1 MKKTKLFF
9 QNHFAR
15 CYRKHFLKMKLLLIL
30 ALLTIHTRAS
40 LYSQT
45 RITMELKNTPLSS
58 VLRKIEQ
65 KTTYRFA
72 YNNEVVPFKKLVN
85 IDVKDAGISEI
96 MTKLLD
102 KLPLTYNVVN
112 NVVVISAIDRPA
124 ATTNP
129 AEAVLVQGTVSDE
142 QNLPFPGVNIRSQKH
157 PSITSVT
164 DPKGQF
170 RITLPDAADV
180 LIFSFVGYQI
190 AEQPL
195 PVSGALNISLKPLG
209 GLLNEVVINGYGK
222 QARAITTG
230 AVGLVKSQE
239 LENRAYTSID
249 QSLQGR
255 VAGLQ
260 SVGSSG
266 QPGALQQIRIRGIG
280 SISAGSDPL
289 FVIDGVIVSAGQLSR
304 ATTTSNAL
312 SAINPNDIESINV
325 LKDASASA
333 IYGSRAANGV
343 IIITT
348 KQGAQGKTKVNF
360 DAEYGITKLG
370 KIPEAGKLLTTGQW
384 RTLTAQGV
392 LNNPSYAKLNGVTAD
407 NVFTFLDNKFGSG
420 NGLNTNW
427 LDLVQRDGRQQQY
440 NLGISG
446 GTGNTQYHVSGGYF
460 KQQGTV
466 IASDFNR
473 YSFKVNLKTKVT
485 DRLSL
490 STTLILGAN
499 GQNSPANGS
508 SSDNPITAAVHL
520 FPFISPYNADGTY
533 NTDAAVFGSKSNPL
547 YTAKYNK
554 NKLSQLKGLGT
565 LSAAYKITDNLS
577 FTSRIGTDYNNLEED
592 TYYNPT
598 HGAGAFYDN
607 GYSSRAYTRYFN
619 WTWTNM
625 IDYHLDLKRDQT
637 WVTNIKLGYEAQKSQ
652 NYTATASTTGLPGN
666 PAATVPSNGTNPF
679 EASGANSDYTIAS
692 LLSLADF
699 SYKGKYVISG
709 SYRRDGSSRFSEK
722 NRYGNFWSAGA
733 SWNIQ
738 EEAFLKP
745 LKFINILKLR
755 TSYGL
760 TGNANIDD
768 YGWRQLYS
776 YGVSSDYSVSYYNF
790 NYDGE
795 VGSGP
800 TSVGNPYLTW
810 ETNKQLN
817 LGIDAGL
824 FNNRLSFTFDYYNRK
839 ATDLLLSQP
848 TSGTTG
854 AGAFLNNIGSMRN
867 RGVEFSINGTPVQ
880 TADFK
885 WSAGFNISRNINK
898 ITSLVDGKDMKGSS
912 VIRRV
917 GLDFQTYYLR
927 QWAGVDPAN
936 GKPLWYTDETRTATT
951 SNYNLAKLVPNHS
964 ATPKVFGS
972 FTSAFAYKG
981 FSLDG
986 LFYYNFGN
994 HVMDLWSRYT
1004 QSDGDNSSFNH
1015 FASQLGAWQKPG
1027 DITDVPIYIFNNTN
1041 NSSRASS
1048 RFLYKGDY
1056 IRLRELTLAYAFQK
1070 AVLSKAKIEGLSI
1083 YVRGT
1088 NLATWVR
1095 DKKLPYDPEAGLTGQ
1110 SNYNIPM
1117 PKVFTLGLNLKF

>member
-1 MKKTKLFF
+1 MKKNKLFF
-9 QNHFAR
+9 QNRIAP
-15 CYRKHFLKMKLLLIL
+15 CYRKHFLKMKLLLLL
-30 ALLTIHTRAS
+30 ALLTLHSRAT

-45 RITMELKNTPLSS
+45 RITLELKNTALNSA
-58 VLRKIEQ
+58 LKKIEQ
-65 KTTYRFA
+65 QTIYRFA
-72 YNNEVVPFKKLVN
+72 YSNEVVPFKKLIN
-85 IDVKDAGISEI
+85 LEIKNAGISEL
-96 MTKLLD
+96 MAKLLD
-102 KLPLTYNVVN
+102 KLPLTYKVIK
-112 NVVVISAIDRPA
+112 NVVVISAIDQPGTA
-124 ATTNP
+124 SIGP
-129 AEAVLVQGTVSDE
+129 EAVLVRGTVSDA
-142 QNLPFPGVNIRSQKH
+142 QHTPLPGVNVRSKKQ
-157 PSITSVT
+157 PSLATVT
-164 DPKGQF
+164 DVNGQF
-170 RITLPDAADV
+170 QITLTDASDL
-180 LIFSFVGYQI
+180 LIFSFIGYQTQ
-190 AEQPL
+190 EQSL
-195 PVSGALNISLKPLG
+195 PINGDLKVNLKPLD
-209 GLLNEVVINGYGK
+209 GLLSEVVINGYGK
-222 QARAITTG
+222 QTKAISTG
-230 AVGLVKSQE
+230 AVGLVKAQD
-239 LENRAYTSID
+239 LENRSYTSVD

-280 SISAGSDPL
+280 SISAGADPL
-289 FVIDGVIVSAGQLSR
+289 FVIDGIIVSSGQLSR
-304 ATTTSNAL
+304 TTTTSNAL
-312 SAINPNDIESINV
+312 SALNPNDIESINV

-348 KQGAQGKTKVNF
+348 KKGVQGKTKINF
-360 DAEYGITKLG
+360 DAEYGLTKLG
-370 KIPEAGKLLTTGQW
+370 TIPEAGRLLTTNEW
-384 RTLTAQGV
+384 RSITAQGV
-392 LNNPSYAKLNGVTAD
+392 LNNTAYAALNKVTPD
-407 NVFTFLDNKFGSG
+407 NVFEFLDKKFGSG
-420 NGLNTNW
+420 SGINTNW
-427 LDLVQRDGRQQQY
+427 LNLVQRDGHQQQY
-440 NLGISG
+440 NMSISG
-446 GTGNTQYHVSGGYF
+446 GTSSTQYHVSGGFF

-473 YSFKVNLKTKVT
+473 YSLKVNLNTKVT
-485 DRLSL
+485 DRFSL
-490 STTLILGAN
+490 ATTIIIGAN
-499 GQNSPANGS
+499 GQNSPSNGS

-520 FPFISPYNADGTY
+520 FPFISPFNADGSY
-533 NTDAAVFGSKSNPL
+533 NIDPAVFGSKSNPL
-547 YTAKYNK
+547 YTAQYNK
-554 NKLSQLKGLGT
+554 NKLNQIKGLGT
-565 LSAAYKITDNLS
+565 LSAIYKIAGNLN
-577 FTSRIGTDYNNLEED
+577 FTSRFGTDYNNLEED

-598 HGAGAFYDN
+598 HGAGAFYDG

-625 IDYHLDLKRDQT
+625 MDYHVDVNKDQT
-637 WVTNIKLGYEAQKSQ
+637 WVGNLKVGYEAQKSQ
-652 NYTATASTTGLPGN
+652 NYTSTAATTGLPLN
-666 PAATVPSNGTNPF
+666 PVVTVPSNGTTPY

-699 SYKGKYVISG
+699 SYKGKYVVSG

-722 NRYGNFWSAGA
+722 NRYGNFWSVGA
-733 SWNIQ
+733 SWNAQ
-738 EEAFLKP
+738 EESWIKSLR
-745 LKFINILKLR
+745 FINILKLR

-776 YGVSSDYSVSYYNF
+776 YGTSSDYSVAYYNF
-790 NYDGE
+790 NYNGE

-817 LGIDAGL
+817 LGLDVGL
-824 FNNRLSFTFDYYNRK
+824 LNNRLSFTFDYYNRK

-848 TSGTTG
+848 TSGTSG

-867 RGVEFSINGTPVQ
+867 RGVEFSINGTPIQ

-885 WSAGFNISRNINK
+885 WNAGFNISRNINK

-927 QWAGVDPAN
+927 QWAGVDQAN
-936 GKPLWYTDETRTATT
+936 GKPLWYTDESRTQTT
-951 SNYNLAKLVPNHS
+951 SNYNLAQLVPNRT

-972 FTSAFAYKG
+972 FTSAFTYKG
-981 FSLDG
+981 FTLDG
-986 LFYYNFGN
+986 LLYYNLGN

-1015 FASQLGAWQKPG
+1015 FASELKAWQKPG
-1027 DITDVPIYIFNNTN
+1027 DVTDVPIYIFNNTN

-1070 AVLSKAKIEGLSI
+1070 ATLSKLNMEGLSVYI
-1083 YVRGT
+1083 RGT

-1095 DKKLPYDPEAGLTGQ
+1095 DKNLPYDPEAGLTGQ

>member
-1 MKKTKLFF
+1 MKKNKLFF
-9 QNHFAR
+9 ENHYGSS
-15 CYRKHFLKMKLLLIL
+15 YRKYFLKMKLLIIL
-30 ALLTIHTRAS
+30 TLLTIHTRAS

-45 RITMELKNTPLSS
+45 RVTIALKNTSLSD
-58 VLRKIEQ
+58 VLKKIEQ
-65 KTTYRFA
+65 KTNYRFA
-72 YNNEVVPFKKLVN
+72 YNNEVVPFKKAISIN
-85 IDVKDAGISEI
+85 VKDADIEDV
-96 MTKLLD
+96 MAKVLD
-102 KLPLTYNVVN
+102 QLPLTFNIIK
-112 NVVVISAIDRPA
+112 NVVVISANNRTESNA
-124 ATTNP
+124 A
-129 AEAVLVQGTVSDE
+129 VQVEGIVTDE
-142 QNLPFPGVNIRSQKH
+142 QNVPMPGVNVRSRQH
-157 PSITSVT
+157 PSIMTVT
-164 DPKGQF
+164 DAKGQF
-170 RITLPDAADV
+170 QLTLPDASDM
-180 LIFSFVGYQI
+180 LIFSFIGYQMQ
-190 AEQPL
+190 ELPL
-195 PVSGALNISLKPLG
+195 PVSGTLKLSLKPLG
-209 GLLNEVVINGYGK
+209 GLLSEVVINGYGK
-222 QARAITTG
+222 QAKAITTG
-230 AVGLVKSQE
+230 AVGLVKSQD
-239 LENRAYTSID
+239 LENRSYTSID

-289 FVIDGVIVSAGQLSR
+289 FVIDGVVVSSGQLSR

-325 LKDASASA
+325 LKDAAASA

-348 KQGAQGKTKVNF
+348 KQGVQGKTKVNF
-360 DAEYGITKLG
+360 DAEYGLTKLG
-370 KIPEAGKLLTTGQW
+370 TIPEAGKLLTTAQW
-384 RTLTAQGV
+384 RTITAQGV
-392 LNNPSYAKLNGVTAD
+392 LNNPSYASLNGVTAE

-420 NGLNTNW
+420 SGLNTNW
-427 LDLVQRDGRQQQY
+427 LDLVQRDGHQQQY
-440 NLGISG
+440 NLSISG
-446 GTGNTQYHVSGGYF
+446 GTNQTQYHVSGGYF

-473 YSFKVNLKTKVT
+473 YSFKVNLKTKVS
-485 DRLSL
+485 DRFSIAT
-490 STTLILGAN
+490 SIIVGAN
-499 GQNSPANGS
+499 GQNSPSNGS

-520 FPFISPYNADGTY
+520 FPFISPYNADGSY
-533 NTDAAVFGSKSNPL
+533 NIDAAVFGSKSNPL

-554 NKLSQLKGLGT
+554 NKLNQFKGLGT
-565 LSAAYKITDNLS
+565 LSAEYKIASNLT
-577 FTSRIGTDYNNLEED
+577 FTSRLGTDYNNLEED

-607 GYSSRAYTRYFN
+607 GLSSRAYTRYFN

-625 IDYHLDLKRDQT
+625 VDYHFDLHQDQI
-637 WVTNIKLGYEAQKSQ
+637 WIGNLKVGYEAQKSQ
-652 NYTATASTTGLPGN
+652 NYTSTAATTGLPLN
-666 PAATVPSNGTNPF
+666 PVVTVPSNGTTPF
-679 EASGANSDYTIAS
+679 EASGANTDYTIAS
-692 LLSLADF
+692 LLSLADI
-699 SYKGKYVISG
+699 SYKGKYVVSG
-709 SYRRDGSSRFSEK
+709 SFRRDGSSRFSEK

-733 SWNIQ
+733 SWNAQ
-738 EEAFLKP
+738 EEDFIKSLQ
-745 LKFINILKLR
+745 FINMLKVR

-776 YGVSSDYSVSYYNF
+776 YGTSSDYSVAYYNF

-817 LGIDAGL
+817 LGLDAGL

-854 AGAFLNNIGSMRN
+854 SGAFLNNIGSMRN
-867 RGVEFSINGTPVQ
+867 RGVEFSLNGTPVQ
-880 TADFK
+880 TRDFK
-885 WSAGFNISRNINK
+885 WTAGFNISRNYNK

-917 GLDFQTYYLR
+917 GLDFQTFYLR

-936 GKPLWYTDETRTATT
+936 GKPLWYTDEQMTQTT

-972 FTSAFAYKG
+972 FTTAFTYKG

-986 LFYYNFGN
+986 LLYYNFGN

-1015 FASQLGAWQKPG
+1015 FASELRAWQKPG
-1027 DITDVPIYIFNNTN
+1027 DVTDIPIYIFNNTN

-1070 AVLSKAKIEGLSI
+1070 GFLSKTKLDGLSI
-1083 YVRGT
+1083 YLRGT

-1117 PKVFTLGLNLKF
+1117 PKVFTLGANLKF

>member
-1 MKKTKLFF
+1 
-9 QNHFAR
+9 
-15 CYRKHFLKMKLLLIL
+15 MKLLLIL
-30 ALLTIHTRAS
+30 ALLTFHARAS

-45 RITMELKNTPLSS
+45 RITMEMKNTSLSD
-58 VLRKIEQ
+58 VLKKIEQ
-65 KTTYRFA
+65 KTSYRFA
-72 YNNEVVPFKKLVN
+72 YSNEVVPFKKLVS
-85 IDVKDAGISEI
+85 IEVKDAGISQV
-96 MTKLLD
+96 MAKLLD
-102 KLPLTYNVVN
+102 KLPLTYNVIK
-112 NVVVISAIDRPA
+112 NVVVISSIDIPSA
-124 ATTNP
+124 KDDLSNK
-129 AEAVLVQGTVSDE
+129 VLVQGLVTDE
-142 QNLPFPGVNIRSQKH
+142 QNEPLPGVNIRSQKH
-157 PSITSVT
+157 PSLTSVT
-164 DPKGQF
+164 DAKGQF
-170 RITLPDAADV
+170 QITLPEATDV
-180 LIFSFVGYQI
+180 LIFSFVGYQVQ
-190 AEQPL
+190 EQAL
-195 PVSGALNISLKPLG
+195 PVNGDLKISLKPLG
-209 GLLNEVVINGYGK
+209 GLLNEVVINGYGE
-222 QARAITTG
+222 QAKTISTG

-239 LENRAYTSID
+239 IENRAYTSID

-289 FVIDGVIVSAGQLSR
+289 FVIDGIIINSGQLSR
-304 ATTTSNAL
+304 TTTTSNAL

-325 LKDASASA
+325 LKDAAASA

-360 DAEYGITKLG
+360 DTEYGITQLG
-370 KIPEAGKLLTTGQW
+370 KIPEAGQLLTTEQW
-384 RTLTAQGV
+384 RSITAKGV
-392 LNNPSYAKLNGVTAD
+392 LNNPAYAKLNGVTPD
-407 NVFTFLDNKFGSG
+407 NVFAFLDKKFGSG
-420 NGLNTNW
+420 SGLNTNW
-427 LDLVQRDGRQQQY
+427 LDLVQREGRQQQY

-446 GTGNTQYHVSGGYF
+446 GTGSTQFHVSGGYF

-473 YSFKVNLKTKVT
+473 YSFKVNLKTKVN
-485 DRLSL
+485 DRISL
-490 STTLILGAN
+490 ATTLIIGSN

-508 SSDNPITAAVHL
+508 SSDNPINAAVHL

-533 NTDAAVFGSKSNPL
+533 NIDKAVFGSKSNPL
-547 YTAKYNK
+547 YTSEYNK

-565 LSAAYKITDNLS
+565 LSAEYKITDHLS
-577 FTSRIGTDYNNLEED
+577 FTSRFGTDYNNLEED

-598 HGAGAFYDN
+598 HGAGTFYN
-607 GYSSRAYTRYFN
+607 GGFSSRAYTRYFN

-625 IDYHLDLKRDQT
+625 ADYHFDLQKDQT
-637 WVTNIKLGYEAQKSQ
+637 WVGNLKVGYEAQKSQ
-652 NYTATASTTGLPGN
+652 NYTSTASTTGLPLN
-666 PAATVPSNGTNPF
+666 PAVNVPSNGTIPN
-679 EASGANSDYTIAS
+679 EAAGDNSDYTIAS

-709 SYRRDGSSRFSEK
+709 SYRRDGSSRFSER
-722 NRYGNFWSAGA
+722 NRYGDFWSAGA
-733 SWNIQ
+733 SWNAQ
-738 EEAFLKP
+738 EENFIKSLN
-745 LKFINILKLR
+745 FINVLKLR

-760 TGNANIDD
+760 TGNANIEN

-790 NYDGE
+790 NYNGE

-810 ETNKQLN
+810 ETNKQFD
-817 LGIDAGL
+817 LGVDVGL

-839 ATDLLLSQP
+839 ATNLLLSQP

-854 AGAFLNNIGSMRN
+854 TGSFLNNIGSMRN
-867 RGVEFSINGTPVQ
+867 RGIEFSINGTPVQ
-880 TADFK
+880 TTDFK
-885 WSAGFNISRNINK
+885 WNVGFNISHNINK

-936 GKPLWYTDETRTATT
+936 GKPLWYTDETMTQTT
-951 SNYNLAKLVPNHS
+951 SNYNLAKLVPNRS

-972 FTSAFAYKG
+972 FTTAFTYKG
-981 FSLDG
+981 FSLDA
-986 LFYYNFGN
+986 LLYYNFGN
-994 HVMDLWSRYT
+994 YVMDLWSRYT

-1015 FASQLGAWQKPG
+1015 FASAMDAWQKPG
-1027 DITDVPIYIFNNTN
+1027 DVTDVPIYIFNNTN

-1056 IRLRELTLAYAFQK
+1056 IRLRELTLAYAFPK
-1070 AVLSKAKIEGLSI
+1070 SVLSKAKIDGLSV

>member
-1 MKKTKLFF
+1 MKKNKLFF
-9 QNHFAR
+9 QNHYAS

-30 ALLTIHTRAS
+30 AMLTLHTRAS
-40 LYSQT
+40 LYSQSRVT
-45 RITMELKNTPLSS
+45 IELKNTTLSN
-58 VLRKIEQ
+58 VLKTIEQ
-65 KTTYRFA
+65 KTSYRFA
-72 YNNEVVPFKKLVN
+72 YSNEVVPFKNLVS
-85 IDVKDAGISEI
+85 IDVKNAEISDV
-96 MTKLLD
+96 MVKLLE
-102 KLPLTYNVVN
+102 KLPLTFNVIKN
-112 NVVVISAIDRPA
+112 IVVISANDKLNA
-124 ATTNP
+124 DNVSK
-129 AEAVLVQGTVSDE
+129 AVQIQGIVTDD
-142 QNLPFPGVNIRSQKH
+142 QNIPLPGVNVKSQKH
-157 PSITSVT
+157 PSITAVT
-164 DPKGQF
+164 DSKGQF
-170 RITLPDAADV
+170 QITLPEPTDV
-180 LIFSFVGYQI
+180 LIFSYIGYHIQ
-190 AEQPL
+190 EQVL
-195 PVSGALNISLKPLG
+195 PVNGDINISLKPLG
-209 GLLNEVVINGYGK
+209 GLLSEVVINGYGK
-222 QARAITTG
+222 QAKAITTG
-230 AVGLVKSQE
+230 AVGLVKSQD
-239 LENRAYTSID
+239 LENRSYTSVD

-289 FVIDGVIVSAGQLSR
+289 FVIDGIIVSSGQLSR
-304 ATTTSNAL
+304 STTTSNAL

-348 KQGAQGKTKVNF
+348 KQGVQGKTKVNF
-360 DAEYGITKLG
+360 DVEYGLTRLG
-370 KIPEAGKLLTTGQW
+370 TTPEAGKLLTTEQW
-384 RTLTAQGV
+384 RTITAEGI
-392 LNNPSYAKLNGVTAD
+392 LNNPSYAAQNGVTSS

-420 NGLNTNW
+420 SGVNTNW

-446 GTGNTQYHVSGGYF
+446 GNSNTQYHVSGGFF
-460 KQQGTV
+460 KQLGTV

-473 YSFKVNLKTKVT
+473 YSFKVGLKTKID
-485 DRLSL
+485 DRFSL
-490 STTLILGAN
+490 STTLIVGAN
-499 GQNSPANGS
+499 GQNSPVNGS
-508 SSDNPITAAVHL
+508 SPDNPITAAIHL
-520 FPFISPYNADGTY
+520 YPFISPYNADGSY
-533 NTDAAVFGSKSNPL
+533 NINTVAFGSKSNPL
-547 YTAKYNK
+547 YTALYNK
-554 NKLSQLKGLGT
+554 NKLNQLKGLGT
-565 LSAAYKITDNLS
+565 LSAEYKIMDNLS
-577 FTSRIGTDYNNLEED
+577 FTSRFGADYNNLEED

-598 HGAGAFYDN
+598 HGTGTFYDS
-607 GYSSRAYTRYFN
+607 GFSSRGYTRYFN

-625 IDYHLDLKRDQT
+625 VDYHFDLQRDQT
-637 WVTNIKLGYEAQKSQ
+637 WVGNIKVGYEAQKSQ
-652 NYTATASTTGLPGN
+652 NYTSTASTTGLPLN
-666 PAATVPSNGTNPF
+666 PVVTVPSNGTTPY

-709 SYRRDGSSRFSEK
+709 SFRRDGSSRFSEK
-722 NRYGNFWSAGA
+722 NRYGNFWSTGA
-733 SWNIQ
+733 SWNAQ
-738 EEAFLKP
+738 EEDFIKSLKS
-745 LKFINILKLR
+745 INLLKLR
-755 TSYGL
+755 ASYGL

-776 YGVSSDYSVSYYNF
+776 YGTSSDYAVSYYNF
-790 NYDGE
+790 NYNGE

-810 ETNKQLN
+810 ETNKQFNVGL
-817 LGIDAGL
+817 DVGL

-839 ATDLLLSQP
+839 ATNLLLSQP
-848 TSGTTG
+848 TSGTAGTG
-854 AGAFLNNIGSMRN
+854 SFLNNIGSMRN

-880 TADFK
+880 IADFK
-885 WSAGFNISRNINK
+885 WNAGFNISRNINK
-898 ITSLVDGKDMKGSS
+898 VTSLVDGKDIKGSS

-917 GLDFQTYYLR
+917 GLDFQTFYLR

-936 GKPLWYTDETRTATT
+936 GKPLWYTDETMSQTT
-951 SNYNLAKLVPNHS
+951 SNYNLAKLVPNHTAS
-964 ATPKVFGS
+964 PKVFGS
-972 FTSAFAYKG
+972 FTSAFTYKG

-986 LFYYNFGN
+986 LLYYNFGN

-1004 QSDGDNSSFNH
+1004 QSDGDNSAFNH
-1015 FASQLGAWQKPG
+1015 FASQLNSWKKPN
-1027 DITDVPIYIFNNTN
+1027 DVTDNPIYIFNNTN

-1070 AVLSKAKIEGLSI
+1070 SVLSKVKIDGLSI

-1088 NLATWVR
+1088 NLATWIR

-1117 PKVFTLGLNLKF
+1117 PKVFTLGINLKL